1 MRSHDYSIT
10 TEEKLIEAVH
20 GFPCLWQISSRAYK
34 DLRAKEN
41 AWKEVALMVSV
52 LAMCNKMPNK
62 YKFLGRGWC
71 LCRRRLKKVE
81 KP

>member
-1 MRSHDYSIT
+1 M
-10 TEEKLIEAVH
+10 EEKLIEAVH
-20 GFPCLWQISSRAYK
+20 GFPCLWQISSHAYK

-41 AWKEVALMVSV
+41 AWKEVALKVSV
-52 LAMCNKMPNK
+52 LAMCNKMPNRYNR

-71 LCRRRLKKVE
+71 LCRRMLKKVE